1 MVILYHNT
9 HNIVHNES
17 SSLVHLL
24 GGTTGVGGARS
35 ARIISSDGTPL
46 EVFIGG
52 GNASDGGDTGGLF
65 GALGGMF
72 NSPFAS
78 NPGDYAFG
86 NLSNIINQLMQN
98 DPNRVRSQNVSGLWS
113 RCIIVSNFCSQYF
126 CGSMAL
132 LRPQRTSWRHCR
144 SSRSRRATWTRAPS
158 APCARTSLSWTT
170 SPTNCPARTRSIS
183 IAYCR
188 GSSR

>member
-1 MVILYHNT
+1 MIIYL
-9 HNIVHNES
+9 IVS

-24 GGTTGVGGARS
+24 GGTTGVGVARS

-52 GNASDGGDTGGLF
+52 ANAVDGGNDTGGLF

-72 NSPFAS
+72 SSPFAS

-98 DPNRVRSQNVSGLWS
+98 DPNRVRGPVA
-113 RCIIVSNFCSQYF
+113 
-126 CGSMAL
+126 CGK
-132 LRPQRTSWRHCR
+132 W
-144 SSRSRRATWTRAPS
+144 
-158 APCARTSLSWTT
+158 
-170 SPTNCPARTRSIS
+170 
-183 IAYCR
+183 
-188 GSSR
+188 

>member
-1 MVILYHNT
+1 M
-9 HNIVHNES
+9 S

-24 GGTTGVGGARS
+24 GGTPGVGGARS

-52 GNASDGGDTGGLF
+52 ANAGGEGDTGGLF

-98 DPNRVRSQNVSGLWS
+98 DPNRVRCVWLCIACPWDLWKTEIGASQFLT
-113 RCIIVSNFCSQYF
+113 
-126 CGSMAL
+126 L
-132 LRPQRTSWRHCR
+132 
-144 SSRSRRATWTRAPS
+144 
-158 APCARTSLSWTT
+158 
-170 SPTNCPARTRSIS
+170 
-183 IAYCR
+183 
-188 GSSR
+188 